1 MIGLEIIEFG
11 MMVRNDRVRTGLIDS
26 ERVELI
32 RTDMIRLKRSRA
44 RNGSKPRK
52 SCLKLFNSLTNYKF
66 VYYFKLK
73 SEIFKT

>member
-26 ERVELI
+26 ERVEL
-32 RTDMIRLKRSRA
+32 IRLKRSRA